1 MAWQGI
7 LGVDEIALQF
17 ARANR
22 RRRLGGSFLFVGPA
36 GVGKRSFAFALAKTL
51 LCSRHFLQSGDAALE
66 SDAAP
71 DPVAELERFQP
82 CGECENCK
90 QFEWSVDPNSPPL
103 PTHPDFHYVCK
114 PADKSLLPLEALIGD
129 KDARMRSGLCFELN
143 QTAFMGGRKIA
154 VVDDADFF
162 NLEGANALLKTLEEP
177 PPNTI
182 IFLIGT
188 SAAKQLP
195 TIRSRCQT
203 FRFNSL
209 SNDAL
214 AAILLR
220 QGKVETQEEADAVA
234 RLSAGSLEEA
244 EKALDA
250 KFSEFQQTLFS
261 ELARRPIRG
270 VEFAVKLCEFVDAA
284 GKEAVL
290 RRRRLQNVFKES
302 IAFFRAAF
310 LALEEPTK
318 IPQGKYA
325 PFVRRIVENGGTASR
340 DMLDCVDLTLDAMEK
355 VDRNVNLP
363 YVAEAWA
370 YDLAAI
376 SR

>member
-7 LGVDEIALQF
+7 FGVDEVASRF

-22 RRRLGGSFLFVGPA
+22 RRRLGGSFLFIGPG
-36 GVGKRSFAFALAKTL
+36 GVGKRTFAFALAKTL
-51 LCSRHFLQSGDAALE
+51 LCSRVSSYSEVETSE
-66 SDAAP
+66 SETRRDSA
-71 DPVAELERFQP
+71 AELERFQP
-82 CGECENCK
+82 CRKCENCK
-90 QFEWSVDPNSPPL
+90 QFEWNVDSGAKV

-114 PADKSLLPLEALIGD
+114 PADKSLLPLELLIGE
-129 KDARMRSGLCFELN
+129 KDARSRSGLCFELN

-177 PPNTI
+177 PPRSI
-182 IFLIGT
+182 IILIGT

-214 AAILLR
+214 AEILLR
-220 QGKVETQEEADAVA
+220 QKKVETPEEAAAIA

-250 KFSEFQQTLFS
+250 DFSAFQQILFT
-261 ELARRPIRG
+261 ELSRSPMKG
-270 VEFAVKLCEFVDAA
+270 VEFAGKLCEFVDAA

-290 RRRRLQNVFKES
+290 RRRRLRNAFQES
-302 IAFFRAAF
+302 LAFFRAAF
-310 LALEEPTK
+310 LALEEPDK
-318 IPQGKYA
+318 NPVGKYA
-325 PFVRRIVENGGTASR
+325 PYLSQIVENGRTSSR
-340 DMLDCVDLTLDAMEK
+340 DALDCVELTLDAMEK

-363 YVAEAWA
+363 YVVEAWA
-370 YDLAAI
+370 YDLAAL